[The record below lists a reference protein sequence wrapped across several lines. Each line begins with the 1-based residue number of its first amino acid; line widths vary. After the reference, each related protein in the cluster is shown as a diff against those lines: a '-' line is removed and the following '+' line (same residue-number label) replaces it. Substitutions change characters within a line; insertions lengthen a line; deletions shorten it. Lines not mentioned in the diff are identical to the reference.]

1 MSKGQR
7 TRHEIVDRALASA
20 TNVGLENVTLG
31 TLASDL
37 NLSKSG
43 LFAHF
48 KSKEALQLA
57 VLEEAIARFIAIVVR
72 PAMEAKRGEA
82 RLRALFEH
90 WMGWMEADAAAGGGG
105 NGARCIFMALSQEYD
120 DRPGELRDAVVQS
133 QRDWRGAIARAARIC
148 IEERQFRANVDVDQV
163 AFEFVGIGMTYQ
175 QTRKLL
181 ADRDARDRAL
191 LALDAL
197 VARCRVKRH
206 ARVVRR
212 RSARTR

>member
-1 MSKGQR
+1 MTKGLR
-7 TRHEIVDRALASA
+7 TRRDIVDRALADA

-31 TLASDL
+31 NLATAL

-72 PAMEAKRGEA
+72 PALESKRGEA
-82 RLRALFEH
+82 RLHALFEH
-90 WMGWMEADAAAGGGG
+90 WMGWMEDGTGAGAT
-105 NGARCIFMALSQEYD
+105 NGARCIFMALSHEYD
-120 DRPGELRDAVVQS
+120 DRPGELHDAVVQS
-133 QRDWRGAIARAARIC
+133 QRDWREAIARAAQIC
-148 IEERQFRANVDVDQV
+148 IMENHFRPDVDVHQV

-181 ADRDARDRAL
+181 ADRAAKSRAL
-191 LALDAL
+191 EALEAL
-197 VARCRVKRH
+197 FARCRVKRR
-206 ARVVRR
+206 ASRQ
-212 RSARTR
+212 SSGS